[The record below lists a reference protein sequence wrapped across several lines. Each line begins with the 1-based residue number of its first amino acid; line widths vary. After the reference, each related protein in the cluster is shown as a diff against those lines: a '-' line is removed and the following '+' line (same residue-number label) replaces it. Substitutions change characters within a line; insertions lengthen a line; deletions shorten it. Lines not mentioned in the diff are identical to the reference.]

1 MNWFESVENKLNSDK
16 ANIEAKQK
24 KVNPDLKKLKN
35 VNNLYDDDNFEEKL
49 SAQNIDN
56 TLQESKLLNYSIT
69 AASILFKEIWLNFIL
84 QSITILPP
92 NLFNNNFF
100 RRYSLSI
107 ILNNT

>member
-16 ANIEAKQK
+16 ASIEAKQK

-69 AASILFKEIWLNFIL
+69 AAYILFKEI
-84 QSITILPP
+84 
-92 NLFNNNFF
+92 
-100 RRYSLSI
+100 
-107 ILNNT
+107 